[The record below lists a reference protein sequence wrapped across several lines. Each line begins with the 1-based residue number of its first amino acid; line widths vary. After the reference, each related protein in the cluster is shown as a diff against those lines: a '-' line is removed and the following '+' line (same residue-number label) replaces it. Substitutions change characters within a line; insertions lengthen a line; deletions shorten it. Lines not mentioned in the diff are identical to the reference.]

1 MFYVKW
7 NSNMYV
13 LKIFTVTFTAFTL
26 LACNTTRVVK
36 PLSKGEKQVGAG
48 LGGALITFVGVPMPL
63 PLTNVYGAYGL
74 NDRTTAFASL
84 HTTALLFGV
93 FQTDIGVN
101 QNLLKQKKY
110 IPGISVSPI
119 ANLMFDK
126 WDGNFSFYP
135 QVDLNAYWNYGKKQ
149 HLLFTTFN
157 NWFELRKTKAHN
169 ETQTTHWL
177 PSIGVGHQWHG
188 NKLNW
193 QLEAKYIAP
202 NQPNKNIVVDYI
214 GLGDK
219 GTFGLYIG
227 VSRKF

>member
-1 MFYVKW
+1 MH
-7 NSNMYV
+7 V
-13 LKIFTVTFTAFTL
+13 LKKTKVIITAIIL
-26 LACNTTRVVK
+26 LACNATRVVK
-36 PLSKGEKQVGAG
+36 PLEAGEKQMGVS
-48 LGGALITFVGVPMPL
+48 LGGAMIKFVGVPMPL

-74 NDRTTAFASL
+74 NNKTTAFASL

-93 FQTDIGVN
+93 FQTDIGIT

-110 IPGISVSPI
+110 LPGISVSPI

-126 WDGNFSFYP
+126 WENNFSFYP
-135 QVDLNAYWNYGKKQ
+135 QLDLNAYWNYGKKQ
-149 HLLFTTFN
+149 HLIYTSLN
-157 NWFELRKTKAHN
+157 NWYELKNTKAHN
-169 ETQTTHWL
+169 ETQTTNWL

-214 GLGDK
+214 GMGSK

-227 VSRKF
+227 VNRKF